1 MQSLLLFL
9 QKCKRK
15 VGEISRKKKKRKMRF
30 DSCMLR
36 FKTSLLQKIYK
47 QKRKIRDRVEEEIC
61 NPYNQY
67 I

>member
-1 MQSLLLFL
+1 
-9 QKCKRK
+9 
-15 VGEISRKKKKRKMRF
+15 MRF